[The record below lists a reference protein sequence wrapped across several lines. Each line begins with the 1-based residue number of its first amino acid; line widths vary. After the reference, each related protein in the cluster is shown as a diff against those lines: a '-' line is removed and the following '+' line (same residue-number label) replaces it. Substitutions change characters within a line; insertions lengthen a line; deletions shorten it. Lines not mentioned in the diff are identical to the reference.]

1 MELICKKCNIDLR
14 EDLFA
19 TSMFYDRELK
29 ILIGK
34 EGSPDLSILP
44 EYIIFS
50 CAKCKYFK
58 EVSFEEYFKLRHTF
72 ILDTVLDTRLRVA
85 METLDKLGIREE
97 SGHDYCGLCRG
108 PYDAD
113 GYCNK
118 DVMERCKVREALI
131 SE

>member
-1 MELICKKCNIDLR
+1 MNKL
-14 EDLFA
+14 A
-19 TSMFYDRELK
+19 
-29 ILIGK
+29 
-34 EGSPDLSILP
+34 ILP